1 MFGEIVKFV
10 WLDFVLFMSLAAIS
24 DLSLK
29 FVDLLTSE
37 SVFVALSS
45 CVSVREILLNF
56 VIHILF
62 ASDRYTLLS
71 VLSVEQ
77 LYDDLIT

>member
-1 MFGEIVKFV
+1 
-10 WLDFVLFMSLAAIS
+10 MSLAAIS

-62 ASDRYTLLS
+62 ASDRYTM
-71 VLSVEQ
+71 
-77 LYDDLIT
+77 LIRFKCGTTLR